1 MTDQPAHTGNALLK
15 RHPTLVAA
23 HVGIWMAEGDAAPQS
38 LTPKSLTRGQA
49 IRLAADTPVILL
61 NAPLT
66 ASRLGYPSLSGLD
79 LLELFAFVRPAEF
92 CVPTARGLARALGL
106 EAPVTPEEE
115 ALFLWQ
121 AAETLLSEME
131 SPDWRYKVGAYGSAQ
146 ALLRLKWPWAAMVA
160 QRLSSPRHAERPLF
174 LALPEWEDAPPPPK
188 PRDVRL
194 SEEDVQARLAHLVGQ
209 GAEERPQ
216 QRDYADAAA
225 FAFSPREMQAAPN
238 VALVEAGT
246 GTGKTL
252 GYLAPASL
260 WAEKSGGSVWVS
272 TFTKALQRQLDG
284 ELARLYP
291 DPQLRARKTVVRKGR
306 ENYLCLLNLED
317 AVQGAFTGRAAI
329 LAHLT
334 MRWAR
339 YTRDGD
345 MIGGDFPGWLTPLFG
360 TTRINAL
367 TDRRGECVYAGCPHY
382 RRCFIER
389 ATRKTTGADIVIA
402 NHALVMVNAARGK
415 SENERLSRIVFDEGH
430 HLFDAADSTFA
441 AHLTGTEGLELRRW
455 LLGPEKSRARGR
467 RRGLEARLSELVL
480 HDDESA
486 RLLSDI
492 LDKLK
497 DLPAEGW
504 LGRIQEGEPS
514 GPIENLLSAVRQQV
528 LARAE
533 AKDVGYGVE
542 TEIAH
547 LNPAVVEAGVE
558 AQQMLDSLATPMG
571 KLEARLMEL
580 VEERPEWLDSALR
593 TRIEGAANG
602 LRLRRQT
609 IMAWI
614 GLLSRLG
621 GAADPEFVDW
631 MALDRVEGREF
642 DVGLHRHWLDPTKPF
657 SNLVLEPAHGVVVTS
672 ATLRDKGA
680 AMEADWRIAEQRTG
694 AQHLPL
700 PPKRFSATSPFNYG
714 DVARVFI
721 VTDVKRGDI
730 GQLAGAYKALIQA
743 AGGGVLGL
751 FTAIARLKAVH
762 ARIAAPLAERGLPL
776 LAQHVD
782 PIDTGTLVDMF
793 RADPVA
799 SLLGTDA
806 LRDGVDVPGHSLR
819 LVALEGVPWPRPTI
833 LHAARRAAFGGAAY
847 DDLVTRARLAQAFGR
862 LIRRATDRG
871 VFMLLGAA
879 VPSRLLSAF
888 PAEVPVRRCTLLEA
902 VEETYKFLEG
912 RAPEGFADLLEGE
925 PRPSAALPEVQ
936 GSLTMPGDTQPGE

>member
-1 MTDQPAHTGNALLK
+1 MTDQPAHTGNALLL

-23 HVGIWMAEGDAAPQS
+23 HVGIWMAEGDGQPQ
-38 LTPKSLTRGQA
+38 SLTRGQA

-79 LLELFAFVRPAEF
+79 LLELFAFVRPAQF
-92 CVPTARGLARALGL
+92 CVPTARGMARALGL
-106 EAPVTPEEE
+106 DAPVTPEEE
-115 ALFLWQ
+115 ALFLRV
-121 AAETLLSEME
+121 AAEKLLSEME
-131 SPDWRYKVGAYGSAQ
+131 EPNWRYKVGAYGSAQ
-146 ALLRLKWPWAAMVA
+146 ALLRLKWPWATLVA
-160 QRLSSPRHAERPLF
+160 QRLPSPRHADRPLF
-174 LALPEWEDAPPPPK
+174 LALPEWEESPPPMK

-194 SEEDVQARLAHLVGQ
+194 GEEDVQARLAHLVGG

-216 QRDYADAAA
+216 QRDYAEAAS
-225 FAFSPREMQAAPN
+225 FAFRPREMQAAPN

-272 TFTKALQRQLDG
+272 TFTKALQRQLDS
-284 ELARLYP
+284 ELSRLYP
-291 DPQLRARKTVVRKGR
+291 DPAERARKTVVRKGR

-360 TTRINAL
+360 TNRIAAL
-367 TDRRGECVYAGCPHY
+367 TDRRGECVFAGCPHY

-389 ATRKTTGADIVIA
+389 ATRKTQGADIVIA

-480 HDDESA
+480 HDEESA
-486 RLLSDI
+486 RLLTAI
-492 LDKLK
+492 LDTLK
-497 DLPAEGW
+497 DLPAENW
-504 LGRIQEGEPS
+504 LQRLQEGEPS
-514 GPIENLLSAVRQQV
+514 GPIEKLLAAVRQQI
-528 LARAE
+528 LARAD
-533 AKDVGYGVE
+533 AQDAGYGVE

-547 LNPAVVEAGVE
+547 LHPAVVEAGVE
-558 AQQMLDSLATPMG
+558 AQAALDALATPMG
-571 KLEARLMEL
+571 KLEQRLLEL
-580 VEERPEWLDSALR
+580 VEERPEWLDTALR

-614 GLLSRLG
+614 GLLARLG

-657 SNLVLEPAHGVVVTS
+657 SGLVLEPAHGVVVTS

-680 AMEADWRIAEQRTG
+680 AMETDWRIAEQRTG

-700 PPKRFSATSPFNYG
+700 PPKRFSTPSPFNYA
-714 DVARVFI
+714 DAARVFI

-833 LHAARRAAFGGAAY
+833 LHAARRAAFGGSAY

-871 VFMLLGAA
+871 VFVLLGAA

-888 PAEVPVRRCTLLEA
+888 PADVPVRRCTLLEA
-902 VEETYKFLEG
+902 VEESYKFLSG
-912 RAPEGFADLLEGE
+912 KAQHGGPDDR
-925 PRPSAALPEVQ
+925 LPERLPEPEA
-936 GSLTMPGDTQPGE
+936 GLTMPLATDTGEQIP

>member
-1 MTDQPAHTGNALLK
+1 MTDQPAHTGNALLM

-23 HVGIWMAEGDAAPQS
+23 HVGIWMAEGDGAPQ
-38 LTPKSLTRGQA
+38 SLTRGQA

-66 ASRLGYPSLSGLD
+66 ASRLGYPALSGLD
-79 LLELFAFVRPAEF
+79 LLELFAFVRPAQF

-106 EAPVTPEEE
+106 DAPVTPEEE
-115 ALFLWQ
+115 ALFLRQ
-121 AAETLLSEME
+121 AAEKLLSEME
-131 SPDWRYKVGAYGSAQ
+131 DANWRYKVGAYGSAQ
-146 ALLRLKWPWAAMVA
+146 ALMRLKWPWATLVA
-160 QRLSSPRHAERPLF
+160 QRLVSPRHAERSLF

-188 PRDVRL
+188 PRDVL
-194 SEEDVQARLAHLVGQ
+194 MGEEDVQARLAQLVGK

-216 QRDYADAAA
+216 QRDYADAAS
-225 FAFSPREMQAAPN
+225 FAFRPREMQAAPN

-260 WAEKSGGSVWVS
+260 WAERSGGSVWVS
-272 TFTKALQRQLDG
+272 TFTKALQRQLDT

-291 DPQLRARKTVVRKGR
+291 DPALRARKTVVRKGR

-367 TDRRGECVYAGCPHY
+367 TDRRGECVFAGCPHY

-389 ATRKTTGADIVIA
+389 ATRKTAGADIVIA

-415 SENERLSRIVFDEGH
+415 AENERLSRIVFDEGH

-441 AHLTGTEGLELRRW
+441 AHLSGTEGLELRRW

-486 RLLSDI
+486 RLLSEI
-492 LDKLK
+492 LEALK

-504 LGRIQEGEPS
+504 LQRIQEGDPS
-514 GPIENLLSAVRQQV
+514 GPIEKLLSAVRQQV

-533 AKDVGYGVE
+533 AKDVGYGIE
-542 TEIAH
+542 TEIAN

-609 IMAWI
+609 VMAWI

-631 MALDRVEGREF
+631 MALDRADAREF

-657 SNLVLEPAHGVVVTS
+657 SGLVMEPAHGVVVTS

-680 AMEADWRIAEQRTG
+680 AMETDWRIAEQRTG
-694 AQHLPL
+694 AQHLAA
-700 PPKRFSATSPFNYG
+700 PPKRFSTPSPFNYA
-714 DVARVFI
+714 DSARVFI

-762 ARIAAPLAERGLPL
+762 ARIAAPLAERGLPI

-833 LHAARRAAFGGAAY
+833 LHAARRAAFGGSAY

-862 LIRRATDRG
+862 LIRRAEDRG
-871 VFMLLGAA
+871 VFVLLGAA

-888 PAEVPVRRCTLLEA
+888 PADVPVTRCTLLEA
-902 VEETYKFLEG
+902 VEGTYKFLDG
-912 RAPEGFADLLEGE
+912 RAPDDLNMEALL
-925 PRPSAALPEVQ
+925 PDSLPEAEVN
-936 GSLTMPGDTQPGE
+936 LTMPGIFTQEGEGK

>member
-23 HVGIWMAEGDAAPQS
+23 HVGIWMAEGDGPPQ
-38 LTPKSLTRGQA
+38 PLTRGQA

-79 LLELFAFVRPAEF
+79 LLELFAFVRPARF

-106 EAPVTPEEE
+106 DAPVTPEEE
-115 ALFLWQ
+115 ALFLRQ
-121 AAETLLSEME
+121 AAEALLAEME
-131 SPDWRYKVGAYGSAQ
+131 DPHWRYKTGAYGAAQ
-146 ALLRLKWPWAAMVA
+146 ALLRLKWPWAPLVA
-160 QRLSSPRHAERPLF
+160 QRLPSPRHADRPLF
-174 LALPEWEDAPPPPK
+174 LALPEWEEAPPPPR
-188 PRDVRL
+188 PREVRL
-194 SEEDVQARLAHLVGQ
+194 GTEEVAERLARLVGR

-216 QRDYADAAA
+216 QRDYAEAAS
-225 FAFSPREMQAAPN
+225 FAFRPREMQAAPN

-260 WAEKSGGSVWVS
+260 WAERSGGSVWVS
-272 TFTKALQRQLDG
+272 TYTKALQRQLDA

-291 DPQLRARKTVVRKGR
+291 DPAERARKTVVRKGR

-345 MIGGDFPGWLTPLFG
+345 MIGGDFPGWLASLFG
-360 TTRINAL
+360 ANRVAAL

-389 ATRKTTGADIVIA
+389 AARKTAGADIVIA
-402 NHALVMVNAARGK
+402 NHALVMVNAARGR
-415 SENERLSRIVFDEGH
+415 SENERLTRIVFDEGH

-492 LDKLK
+492 LERLR
-497 DLPAEGW
+497 DLPSEGW
-504 LGRIQEGEPS
+504 LQRLQEGAPE
-514 GPIENLLSAVRQQV
+514 GPIERLLAAVRQQV

-533 AKDVGYGVE
+533 EKDAGYGIE

-547 LNPAVVEAGVE
+547 LLPAVVEAGVE
-558 AQQMLDSLATPMG
+558 AQAALDALATPMA

-609 IMAWI
+609 LMAWI
-614 GLLSRLG
+614 GLLARLG

-657 SNLVLEPAHGVVVTS
+657 AGLVLEPAHGVVVTS
-672 ATLRDKGA
+672 ATLRDKTLDKGEA
-680 AMEADWRIAEQRTG
+680 ALETDWRIAEQRTG
-694 AQHLPL
+694 AQHLAL
-700 PPKRFSATSPFNYG
+700 PPRRFSTPSPFNYA
-714 DVARVFI
+714 DAARVFI

-862 LIRRATDRG
+862 LIRRADDRG
-871 VFMLLGAA
+871 VFVLLGAA

-888 PAEVPVRRCTLLEA
+888 PPEVPVRRCTLLEA
-902 VEETYKFLEG
+902 VEESYKFLGG
-912 RAPEGFADLLEGE
+912 RPPQGAAESGLAGDLPGADADLTMRRIGNSGE
-925 PRPSAALPEVQ
+925 QTP
-936 GSLTMPGDTQPGE
+936 